1 MPPQFVFE
9 MRDVGRT
16 FGEKVVLSDINL
28 SFFYGAKIGVV
39 GENGSGK
46 STLLRIMAGLDNDF
60 DGSATLAKGMRVGYV
75 AQEPQL
81 DLDRTVRE
89 NLLTALKPIRDLVD
103 RFNEITGR
111 MADPKPNDD
120 LDKLMDEMGR
130 LQEKIDA
137 SGGWELDRMM
147 DIACD
152 ALVLPPDDA
161 PVRQLSGGERRRV
174 ALGMALLEKP
184 DLLLLDEPT
193 NHLDAETIEWLEQ
206 SLREYPGTV
215 IIVTHDRYFL
225 DHITKWILELDGG
238 RGLPFEGNYSSWLEQ
253 KAQLLRII
261 EKRETQRQ
269 KTLERELEWIRR
281 SHRGRQQKNEARVKA
296 YEQLAS
302 QQIDPVGETII
313 QIAPGPRLGEKVLQ
327 FRKVSKSFPFLG
339 APRPSPEAQGV
350 PPDPRG
356 AQGVPPGKG
365 VPLDNKDGGQLTLLR
380 DCSFD
385 LPRGAVVGLIGP
397 NGTGKTTLL
406 RMIVGQETPDAG
418 TIELGT
424 SVVLSYVDQHRDAL
438 DDQKSVFDEITGGAD
453 RIEMGNVSVNARA
466 YVARFNFRSAQQQKK
481 VGECSG
487 GERNRIHLAKMLRR
501 GGNLLLLDEPTT
513 DLDVAT
519 MRVLEQAMID
529 FAGCAVVISHDRFFL
544 DRICTHLLVMEGDGR
559 VRWFEGN
566 FAAYE
571 AAVLADNPER
581 FAHRRAKYQRL
592 RTRIK

>member
-9 MRDVGRT
+9 MHDVSKA
-16 FGEKVVLSDINL
+16 FGEKVVLRNINL

-39 GENGSGK
+39 GENGAGK
-46 STLLRIMAGLDNDF
+46 STLLRIMAGLDADF
-60 DGSATLAKGMRVGYV
+60 HGTANLAKGMRVRYV

-81 DLDRTVRE
+81 DLDKTVRE
-89 NLLTALKPIRDLVD
+89 NLHTAMKPVQELID
-103 RFNEITGR
+103 RFNAITGR
-111 MADPKPNDD
+111 MAEPEPGDD

-130 LQEKIDA
+130 LQEQIDTCN
-137 SGGWELDRMM
+137 GWELDRML
-147 DIACD
+147 DIASD

-206 SLREYPGTV
+206 TLRDYPGTV

-225 DHITKWILELDGG
+225 DNITKWILELENG

-253 KAQLLRII
+253 KAQLLRVI

-269 KTLERELEWIRR
+269 KTLQRELEWIQK
-281 SHRGRQQKNEARVKA
+281 SHHGRLQKNEARVNA

-302 QQIDPVGETII
+302 QQIDPTSETII

-327 FRKVSKSFPFLG
+327 FKNVGKSFRSEGDVLNLLEDCSF
-339 APRPSPEAQGV
+339 SV
-350 PPDPRG
+350 PRG
-356 AQGVPPGKG
+356 AMVGV
-365 VPLDNKDGGQLTLLR
+365 
-380 DCSFD
+380 
-385 LPRGAVVGLIGP
+385 IGP
-397 NGTGKTTLL
+397 NGTGKTTLM
-406 RMIVGQETPDAG
+406 RMIVGQEQPDAG
-418 TIELGT
+418 TIEIGPT
-424 SVVLSYVDQHRDAL
+424 VVLSYVDQHRDAL
-438 DDQKSVFDEITGGAD
+438 NDDNTVFDEITGGAD
-453 RIEMGNVSVNARA
+453 RIELGKVAVNARA
-466 YVARFNFRSAQQQKK
+466 YVARFNFRSAQQQKR
-481 VGECSG
+481 VGTCSG

-501 GGNLLLLDEPTT
+501 GGNLLLLDEPTN

-519 MRVLEQAMID
+519 MRVLEQALVD
-529 FAGCAVVISHDRFFL
+529 FSGCAMIISHDRFFL
-544 DRICTHLLVMEGDGR
+544 DRICTHLLIMEGNGR
-559 VRWFEGN
+559 VGWFEGN

-571 AAVLADNPER
+571 AAILADNPDR

-592 RTRIK
+592 TSKLRR

>member
-1 MPPQFVFE
+1 MAPQFVFE
-9 MRDVGRT
+9 MQNVSKA
-16 FGEKVVLSDINL
+16 FGEKVVLRDINL

-39 GENGSGK
+39 GENGAGK
-46 STLLRIMAGLDNDF
+46 STLLKIMAGLDRDI
-60 DGSATLAKGMRVGYV
+60 DGTATLARNMRVRYV

-89 NLLTALKPIRDLVD
+89 NLLTAMKPIQDLID
-103 RFNEITGR
+103 RFNEIAGK
-111 MADPKPNDD
+111 MADPAPDDD

-137 SGGWELDRMM
+137 CNGWELDRMM

-161 PVRQLSGGERRRV
+161 PVGRLSGGERRRV

-193 NHLDAETIEWLEQ
+193 NHLDAETIQWLEQ
-206 SLREYPGTV
+206 TLREYPGTV

-225 DHITKWILELDGG
+225 DNITKWILELENG
-238 RGLPFEGNYSSWLEQ
+238 RGLPFEGNYSSWLDQ
-253 KAQLLRII
+253 KAQLLRVI

-269 KTLERELEWIRR
+269 KILERELDWIRKA
-281 SHRGRQQKNEARVKA
+281 HQGRQQKNEARVKA

-302 QQIDPVGETII
+302 QQIDPTSETII

-327 FRKVSKSFPFLG
+327 FKDVCKSFQSG
-339 APRPSPEAQGV
+339 
-350 PPDPRG
+350 
-356 AQGVPPGKG
+356 
-365 VPLDNKDGGQLTLLR
+365 DGNLTILE
-380 DCSFD
+380 DCSFNV
-385 LPRGAVVGLIGP
+385 PRGAVVGVIGP
-397 NGTGKTTLL
+397 NGTGKTTLM
-406 RMIVGQETPDAG
+406 RMIVGQEQPDRGAM
-418 TIELGT
+418 ELGP

-438 DDQKSVFDEITGGAD
+438 DDEKTVFDEITGGTD
-453 RIEMGNVSVNARA
+453 RIELGTVSVNARA
-466 YVARFNFRSAQQQKK
+466 YVARFNFRSTAQQKK
-481 VGECSG
+481 VGACSG

-501 GGNLLLLDEPTT
+501 GGNLILLDEPTN

-519 MRVLEQAMID
+519 MRVLEQAIMD
-529 FAGCAVVISHDRFFL
+529 FSGCAMVISHDRFFL
-544 DRICTHLLVMEGDGR
+544 DRICTHLLVMEGDGKT
-559 VRWFEGN
+559 RWFEGN

-571 AAVLADNPER
+571 AAVMAENPER

-592 RTRIK
+592 TGKLA